1 MKKLTPLKLED
12 GSVIYLE
19 VKEDIE
25 LVSSETAEEEQKE
38 ELTREDLGKEKKGLR
53 EILRGEPTRS
63 PQEQIRHSFQ
73 AIETT
78 IRNYTSHTLNA
89 FRQVGSG
96 NIDKVTLEFGI
107 KVGGKAGIP
116 YVTEGSA
123 DSHLKIVVE
132 CSFPQEEKGN
142 IQE

>member
-1 MKKLTPLKLED
+1 MKKLTPIELED
-12 GSVIYLE
+12 GTVIYME

-25 LVSSETAEEEQKE
+25 LLSEEITVEEGTR
-38 ELTREDLGKEKKGLR
+38 ELTRGDLGKEEKGWKER
-53 EILRGEPTRS
+53 TRAS
-63 PQEQIRHSFQ
+63 QEQIVQSFK
-73 AIETT
+73 AIEGT
-78 IRNYTSHTLNA
+78 IRAYTNHTLNA

-132 CSFPQEEKGN
+132 CSFPKEEN
-142 IQE
+142 EANQQ

>member
-1 MKKLTPLKLED
+1 MKKLTPIELED
-12 GSVIYLE
+12 GTVIYME
-19 VKEDIE
+19 VKEDVE
-25 LVSSETAEEEQKE
+25 LVSEETKVEEGER
-38 ELTREDLGKEKKGLR
+38 ELTRGDLGKEEKGW
-53 EILRGEPTRS
+53 GGQTKSPT
-63 PQEQIRHSFQ
+63 EQIRQSFQ
-73 AIETT
+73 AIEGT
-78 IRNYTSHTLNA
+78 IRAYTSHTLNA

-132 CSFPQEEKGN
+132 CSFPKEEDET
-142 IQE
+142 IPL

>member
-1 MKKLTPLKLED
+1 MKKLTPIELED
-12 GSVIYLE
+12 GTVIYME
-19 VKEDIE
+19 VQEDIE
-25 LVSSETAEEEQKE
+25 VISEETTTEEN
-38 ELTREDLGKEKKGLR
+38 ELTRGGLGRAEKGW
-53 EILRGEPTRS
+53 GERNSS
-63 PQEQIRHSFQ
+63 PQEQIRQSFA
-73 AIETT
+73 AIEGT
-78 IRNYTSHTLNA
+78 IRTYTNHTLNA

-132 CSFPQEEKGN
+132 CSFPNEEKEN
-142 IQE
+142 NQ

>member
-1 MKKLTPLKLED
+1 MKKLTPIELED
-12 GSVIYLE
+12 GTTIYME
-19 VKEDIE
+19 VQEDIE
-25 LVSSETAEEEQKE
+25 IVSETAPESKKNQ
-38 ELTREDLGKEKKGLR
+38 ELTREDLGKQNKGLR
-53 EILRGEPTRS
+53 EQTRAT
-63 PQEQIRHSFQ
+63 QQQIRQGFD
-73 AIETT
+73 AIEST
-78 IRNYTSHTLNA
+78 IRTYTNHTLNA

-132 CSFPQEEKGN
+132 CSFPNEQPGN
-142 IQE
+142 DQ

>member
-1 MKKLTPLKLED
+1 MKKLTPIKLED
-12 GSVIYLE
+12 GTVIYME
-19 VKEDIE
+19 VREDIE
-25 LVSSETAEEEQKE
+25 LVSEEETE
-38 ELTREDLGKEKKGLR
+38 EEGTRELTRSDLGKEEKGWKER
-53 EILRGEPTRS
+53 TRAS
-63 PQEQIRHSFQ
+63 QEQIVQSFK
-73 AIETT
+73 AIEGT
-78 IRNYTSHTLNA
+78 IRAYTNHTLNA

-132 CSFPQEEKGN
+132 CSFPKEEN
-142 IQE
+142 QANQQ

>member
-1 MKKLTPLKLED
+1 MKKLTPIELED
-12 GSVIYLE
+12 GTVIYME
-19 VKEDIE
+19 VQEDIE
-25 LVSSETAEEEQKE
+25 LVSEESTGEV
-38 ELTREDLGKEKKGLR
+38 TRGDLG
-53 EILRGEPTRS
+53 RGEKGRGGATRS
-63 PQEQIRHSFQ
+63 PQEQIRQSFT
-73 AIETT
+73 AIEGT
-78 IRNYTSHTLNA
+78 IRTYTNHTLNA

-132 CSFPQEEKGN
+132 CSFPNESAEN
-142 IQE
+142 NS

>member
-1 MKKLTPLKLED
+1 MKKLTPIELED
-12 GSVIYLE
+12 GTVIYME

-25 LVSSETAEEEQKE
+25 LVSEERTVDEGE
-38 ELTREDLGKEKKGLR
+38 RELTRGDLGKEEKGL
-53 EILRGEPTRS
+53 GGQTRS
-63 PQEQIRHSFQ
+63 PQEHIRQSFQ
-73 AIETT
+73 AIEGT
-78 IRNYTSHTLNA
+78 IRAYTNHTLNA

-116 YVTEGSA
+116 YVTQGSA

-132 CSFPQEEKGN
+132 CSFPKEEDET
-142 IQE
+142 IPL

>member
-1 MKKLTPLKLED
+1 MKKLTSIELQD
-12 GSVIYLE
+12 GTVIYME
-19 VKEDIE
+19 VQEDIE
-25 LVSSETAEEEQKE
+25 LVSEEETE
-38 ELTREDLGKEKKGLR
+38 EEGTRELTRSDLGKEEKGR
-53 EILRGEPTRS
+53 RGRGRS
-63 PQEQIRHSFQ
+63 PQEQIVQSFK
-73 AIETT
+73 AIEGT
-78 IRNYTSHTLNA
+78 IRAYTNHTLNA

-132 CSFPQEEKGN
+132 CSFPKEENKAN
-142 IQE
+142 PQ